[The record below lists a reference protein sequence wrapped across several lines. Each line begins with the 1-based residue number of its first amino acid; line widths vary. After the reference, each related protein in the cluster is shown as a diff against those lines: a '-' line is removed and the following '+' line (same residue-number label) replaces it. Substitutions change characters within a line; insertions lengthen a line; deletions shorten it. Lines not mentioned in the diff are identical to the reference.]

1 MSREDVEIKCRKILY
16 RGFFQLKKSSLRHKK
31 FDGSWSETISREVFE
46 RRAVAEIVPYNPV
59 RDRIILIEQFRPGPM
74 AAGAQ
79 NSWMIEVVA
88 GILESKETP
97 ENLAMRKTFE
107 ETGGELTDILP
118 ICAFYMA
125 PGSSPEYCHLFCG
138 RIDST
143 DIGGLHGNSD
153 EGEDIR
159 VFSEAS
165 GIAFARVSRGE
176 INSVFSIIAL
186 QWLQLNYKDI
196 RRRWT

>member
-1 MSREDVEIKCRKILY
+1 M
-16 RGFFQLKKSSLRHKK
+16 
-31 FDGSWSETISREVFE
+31 
-46 RRAVAEIVPYNPV
+46 
-59 RDRIILIEQFRPGPM
+59 IEQFRPGPM

-79 NSWMIEVVA
+79 NSWMIEVIA
-88 GILESKETP
+88 GILEPNEIP
-97 ENLAMRKTFE
+97 ENLATRETFE

-118 ICAFYMA
+118 ICAFYMV
-125 PGSSPEYCHLFCG
+125 PGSSTEYCHLFCG

-153 EGEDIR
+153 EGEDIH

-165 GIAFARVSRGE
+165 EIAFARVSKGE
-176 INSVFSIIAL
+176 INNAFSIIAL

>member
-1 MSREDVEIKCRKILY
+1 
-16 RGFFQLKKSSLRHKK
+16 
-31 FDGSWSETISREVFE
+31 
-46 RRAVAEIVPYNPV
+46 
-59 RDRIILIEQFRPGPM
+59 
-74 AAGAQ
+74 
-79 NSWMIEVVA
+79 MIEVVA
-88 GILESKETP
+88 GFLEPNDTP
-97 ENLAMRKTFE
+97 ENLTMRETLE

-125 PGSSPEYCHLFCG
+125 RGGSTKYCHLF
-138 RIDST
+138 DSKG